1 MTVVVGLRG
10 ALSRHLH
17 VTVPADAAKSR
28 SRAISSHRQQTYAGL
43 KIKVA
48 EEHLRMSFWFWS
60 FASFARYLVFAADST
75 GIVQFQNGGYSSRQR
90 SRELGAAGI
99 VHAEV
104 LYRPFSCFYDSHEFL
119 SLHPSPVMSVDLC
132 VCPWTHFECAEAD
145 KWNQQIWVCRGL
157 PEDYLVR
164 ESTRVRVCVC
174 ARAHSNPNPAPIGLW
189 LWSSLLQDNCLFTF
203 LNEK

>member
-1 MTVVVGLRG
+1 MFSWLLLPVRHSHDAAWQILFKALPSIPCRQESWWVTVVVGLRG

-119 SLHPSPVMSVDLC
+119 SLHPSPRDVCRPLC
-132 VCPWTHFECAEAD
+132 VSLDTF
-145 KWNQQIWVCRGL
+145 WVCRSWQMKPTNLGM
-157 PEDYLVR
+157 
-164 ESTRVRVCVC
+164 
-174 ARAHSNPNPAPIGLW
+174 
-189 LWSSLLQDNCLFTF
+189 
-203 LNEK
+203 